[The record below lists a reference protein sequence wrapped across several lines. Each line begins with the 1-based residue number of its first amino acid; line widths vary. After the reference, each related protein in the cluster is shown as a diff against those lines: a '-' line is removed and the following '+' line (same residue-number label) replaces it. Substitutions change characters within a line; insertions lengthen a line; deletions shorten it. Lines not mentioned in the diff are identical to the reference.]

1 MTAQE
6 SQNTAALANEVVRT
20 YGLMFGSILPAE
32 LSDEM
37 RSAAPQL
44 VEAMEVVQQ
53 LITDG
58 ALLVTKAEGMQP

>member
-1 MTAQE
+1 MTTQE
-6 SQNTAALANEVVRT
+6 SRNTAALANEVVRT

-53 LITDG
+53 LIADG